1 MRTVGEVLERK
12 GRAVYWIDP
21 LASVFDALKEMHERN
36 CGALCVMIDE
46 YLVGIVSERDYMR
59 HVILD
64 RKASEQTK
72 VSEIMTRDV
81 IKVTTADS
89 VDHCLELMET
99 HRFRHLPVVEEGR
112 VLGVLS
118 LRDLFVEAISALK
131 EQH

>member
-1 MRTVGEVLERK
+1 MRTVGEVLESK
-12 GRAVYWIDP
+12 GRAVYWIEP
-21 LASVFDALKEMHERN
+21 LAPVYDALKEMHQRN
-36 CGALCVMIDE
+36 CGALCVMIDDH
-46 YLVGIVSERDYMR
+46 LVGIVSERDYMR

-64 RKASEQTK
+64 RKASQQTR

-81 IKVTTADS
+81 IKVTTTDT
-89 VDHCLELMET
+89 VDTCLELMEK

-131 EQH
+131 QQS